1 MTAIKICCIGSVLEA
16 EIAIAAGVEALGLVA
31 DMPSGPGPIPDTLIA
46 EIAASIA
53 GRAESFL
60 LTQRTEA
67 DAIIDHATACHP
79 SVVQLVKETS
89 ADTRA
94 AVKAALPHIDL
105 VQVVHVASVDTIPHA
120 HALAE
125 QADALLL
132 DSGRPGATM
141 PELGGTGRTHDWEIS
156 RRIVDSV
163 DLPVWLAGGLSED
176 NVGEAISIVQP
187 HGVDLC
193 TGVRTAGALD
203 LEKLAGY
210 IAAVRMIKP

>member
-16 EIAIAAGVEALGLVA
+16 EVAIAAGAEALGLVA
-31 DMPSGPGPIPDTLIA
+31 DMPSGPGPISDTLIA
-46 EIAASIA
+46 EITASIA

-67 DAIIDHATACHP
+67 DAIIAHVTACHP

-94 AVKAALPHIDL
+94 TVKAALPHIEL
-105 VQVVHVASVDTIPHA
+105 VQVVHVASADTIPQA

-125 QADALLL
+125 HADALLL
-132 DSGRPGATM
+132 DSGRPDAAT

-163 DLPVWLAGGLSED
+163 DLPVWLAGGL
-176 NVGEAISIVQP
+176 NVGNVREAISVVQP

-193 TGVRTAGALD
+193 TGVRTSGALD

-210 IAAVRMIKP
+210 IAVVRAI